1 VRGRFRAGKLLF
13 FKSPLLPDEQST
25 RHEYP
30 ACHALAAVVLRMTRK
45 LLKNTIIVGAMTLV
59 SRVLGLIRDM
69 TLAWFGATAGMDAF
83 FVAFKIPNFLRRL
96 FAEGAFSQAFVP
108 IIAEYKEKRTH
119 AEVQDLVDRVA
130 GTLGG
135 MLTVIAAVGILASPV
150 VITLFAPGFLYTD
163 SIRFNL
169 ASEMLR
175 ITFPYILFVSLVAF
189 GAGIL
194 NTYGR
199 FATPS
204 FAPVWLNVVMIGAA
218 LFVSPRLEQ
227 PVLGL
232 AAGVFVAGIV
242 QVLYL
247 LPSLRRVDLLPR
259 PRWGIRDEGVRRI
272 MRLML
277 PGIFGS
283 SVAQINLLLDTLIAS
298 FLVTGSVTWL
308 YYSDRLVEFPLG
320 VFAIALSTVIL
331 PSLSRSHA
339 NSSEEEFSAT
349 LDWGLRL
356 VLLIGVPSMVGLM
369 MLAQPVLA
377 ALFMYHDFTAWDVR
391 MAALSLMT
399 MSFGLPA
406 YMLIKVLAP
415 AFYSRKDPRTPVR
428 IAVISLLT
436 NLAFNLVIVIPMVRL
451 GIPGPHA
458 GLALA
463 TSIAAYV
470 NAGLLF
476 RVLYRKRIFRPRAG
490 WRKYLLQIGSAAVV
504 MAVVLWWAT
513 PALTDWIHW
522 SSGQRGLVLLACIC
536 AGSAVYFI
544 ALRAG
549 GMRLSTLWTTAHASE
564 EAA

>member
-1 VRGRFRAGKLLF
+1 
-13 FKSPLLPDEQST
+13 
-25 RHEYP
+25 
-30 ACHALAAVVLRMTRK
+30 MTRK
-45 LLKNTIIVGAMTLV
+45 LLKNTIIVGSMTLV
-59 SRVLGLIRDM
+59 SRVLGLVRDM
-69 TLAWFGATAGMDAF
+69 VFAWFGATAGMDAF

-108 IIAEYKEKRTH
+108 IISEYKEKRSH
-119 AEVQDLVDRVA
+119 DAVRDLVSRVA

-135 MLTVIAAVGILASPV
+135 VLILVSVVGMLASPV
-150 VITLFAPGFLYTD
+150 VITVFAPGFLYED
-163 SIRFNL
+163 SVRFDL
-169 ASEMLR
+169 ASQMLR

-189 GAGIL
+189 AAGIL

-204 FAPVWLNVVMIGAA
+204 LAPVWLNVILIGAA
-218 LFVSPRLEQ
+218 LLVAPRLEQ
-227 PVLGL
+227 PVLAL
-232 AAGVFVAGIV
+232 AGGVFVAGVV

-247 LPSLRRVDLLPR
+247 LPSLRRIGLLPR
-259 PRWGIRDEGVRRI
+259 PRWGFRDEGVRRI

-339 NSSEEEFSAT
+339 NASEEEFSAT

-356 VLLIGVPSMVGLM
+356 VLLIGIPSMIGLIILSRP
-369 MLAQPVLA
+369 MLAT
-377 ALFMYHDFTAWDVR
+377 LFLYHDFTTWDVR
-391 MAALSLMT
+391 MAGLSLMT

-406 YMLIKVLAP
+406 FMLIKVLAP
-415 AFYSRKDPRTPVR
+415 AFYSRKDPHTPVR
-428 IAVISLLT
+428 IAVISLVT
-436 NLAFNLVIVIPMVRL
+436 NLVFNLVIVIPMVRL
-451 GIPGPHA
+451 GVPGPHA

-476 RVLYRKRIFRPRAG
+476 RVLYRRGIYRPRAG
-490 WRKYLLQIGSAAVV
+490 WGKYLLQIGVAAFL
-504 MAVVLWWAT
+504 MGGVLWWGA
-513 PALTDWIHW
+513 PALVEWTAWPAA
-522 SSGQRGLVLLACIC
+522 RRALVLLACVC
-536 AGSAVYFI
+536 AGSAVYFL
-544 ALRAG
+544 ALRVG
-549 GMRLSTLWTTAHASE
+549 GLQISTLWTTGHVAGEGA
-564 EAA
+564 